1 MPIIEFDTFVIFFA
15 AALVIAVSPGPG
27 ILYVSARTLAGGR
40 TAGLASSFGTSLGG
54 MVHVI
59 GGAIGLS
66 ALVMASAEA
75 FTLLKLIGAGYLIW
89 LGIKAFREAAVV
101 EPIEI
106 ARKSAR
112 HAFRDGIIVEAFNP
126 KTAAFFLAFIP
137 QFIDPGQSV
146 AAQFVVLGV
155 VSVTLNT
162 LADIV
167 VTYSAAQ
174 ARAGMERRP
183 LLIQRLRQGSGVI
196 LCGLGTVLLFARR
209 SS

>member
-1 MPIIEFDTFVIFFA
+1 MPTIEFDTFAIFFA

-27 ILYVSARTLAGGR
+27 ILYVAARTLAGGR
-40 TAGLASSFGTSLGG
+40 AAGLASSFGTSLGG
-54 MVHVI
+54 LVHVI

-75 FTLLKLIGAGYLIW
+75 FTMLKLIGAAYLIW
-89 LGIKAFREAAVV
+89 LGIKTFREVNV
-101 EPIEI
+101 LKPIE
-106 ARKSAR
+106 AERTGSSR
-112 HAFRDGIIVEAFNP
+112 AFRDGVIVEALNP

-137 QFIDPGQSV
+137 QFIDPGQSI
-146 AAQFVVLGV
+146 AAQFVMLGV
-155 VSVTLNT
+155 ISVTLNT

-174 ARAGMERRP
+174 ARAGMARRP
-183 LLIQRLRQGSGVI
+183 LLIQRLRQGSGLI
-196 LCGLGTVLLFARR
+196 LCGLGTMLLFARR